1 MTPSTLKGL
10 NILVVDDEPSTVVS
24 VAVVL
29 KAHGHSVDGV
39 PDGEDALV
47 RLKDDLH
54 RYQIIITDHAMEKV
68 SGLELLTALRTTAF
82 RGKVMVLSA
91 HLTYDLKLSYHSLGV
106 DRLISKPFDLAELRE
121 AVNELGAAFRK
132 QSL

>member
-1 MTPSTLKGL
+1 MTSSAFKGL

-29 KAHGHSVDGV
+29 QAHGHTVDGV
-39 PDGEDALV
+39 ADGEDALS
-47 RLKDDLH
+47 RLKGDLH

-68 SGLELLTALRTTAF
+68 SGLELLTALRATAF

-106 DRLISKPFDLAELRE
+106 DRLIAKPFDLAELRE
-121 AVNELGAAFRK
+121 AVDELGAAYAK
-132 QSL
+132 QNL

>member
-1 MTPSTLKGL
+1 MTEGSLKNL

-29 KAHGHSVDGV
+29 KARGHVVDGV
-39 PDGEDALV
+39 ADGEDALI
-47 RLKDDLH
+47 RLKNDLH
-54 RYQIIITDHAMEKV
+54 RYQIIITDHSMEKV
-68 SGLELLTALRTTAF
+68 SGLELLTALRATAF

-121 AVNELGAAFRK
+121 AVEELGTAWAK
-132 QSL
+132 QGL